1 MPRAQQAVDNAQQVH
16 GTCSKSP
23 PRMRGYHLAIV
34 QSGFEWACLAQEAGS
49 EEYRKQ
55 RKALQAEAR
64 KARQQLLEAEAALVQ
79 EQGIVAELQ
88 HLLALAERRAET
100 PPKAH
105 CGTQVSGCSHSIS
118 KIGGGGWG
126 QQSLAYFRGPCWGL
140 HPYRRQLT
148 SHLILLLG
156 CFGSPLQGFLS
167 NTRTV
172 RNSKGHAQ
180 VTPRAGA
187 NTGTPLTQQLVGSNT
202 PSCISAIRDAY
213 KSGTKAPASSAPPA
227 RTQTPLFMQVRQH
240 SALRPRPVP

>member
-23 PRMRGYHLAIV
+23 PRMREYHLAIV

-79 EQGIVAELQ
+79 EQGVVAELQ

-105 CGTQVSGCSHSIS
+105 CSTQVSACGHSLS
-118 KIGGGGWG
+118 KMGG
-126 QQSLAYFRGPCWGL
+126 
-140 HPYRRQLT
+140 
-148 SHLILLLG
+148 
-156 CFGSPLQGFLS
+156 
-167 NTRTV
+167 
-172 RNSKGHAQ
+172 
-180 VTPRAGA
+180 
-187 NTGTPLTQQLVGSNT
+187 
-202 PSCISAIRDAY
+202 
-213 KSGTKAPASSAPPA
+213 
-227 RTQTPLFMQVRQH
+227 
-240 SALRPRPVP
+240 